1 MAYTVVVDANV
12 LYDAAARDL
21 LIRFAMRGLV
31 RVRWTE
37 HILDECFH
45 ALRNNRPDLQEDR
58 LVRMRGL
65 MCEAVPDCIIT
76 GHEPL
81 VEAIQLPDVGDRHV
95 VAAAVK
101 SDAQAI
107 VTFNTKDFPSE
118 SIARYHLEVIHP
130 DDFFVNQIDLDPIA
144 AVHVIQEL
152 AQTISRHRPKTPAE
166 IVDGLGVT
174 WLGGRSVPA
183 AGAAFGTQRQ
193 R

>member
-21 LIRFAMRGLV
+21 LIRFALRGLV

-45 ALRNNRPDLQEDR
+45 ALRSNRPDLQEER
-58 LVRMRGL
+58 LSRVRKL
-65 MCEAVPDCIIT
+65 MCEAVPDCIVT

-81 VEAIQLPDVGDRHV
+81 IEAIELPDAGDRHV
-95 VAAAVK
+95 LAAAVK

-144 AVHVIQEL
+144 AVHVIQEI
-152 AQTISRHRPKTPAE
+152 AQDLRAPPKTPAE
-166 IVDGLGVT
+166 IVDGLESRGLAVT
-174 WLGGRSVPA
+174 ASRLRELLFEPSEGRE
-183 AGAAFGTQRQ
+183 
-193 R
+193 

>member
-21 LIRFAMRGLV
+21 LIRFALRGLV

-37 HILDECFH
+37 EILDECFT
-45 ALRNNRPDLQEDR
+45 ALRRNRPELRDDR
-58 LVRMRGL
+58 LVRMRKL
-65 MCEAVPDCIIT
+65 MCEAVPDCAIT

-81 VEAIQLPDVGDRHV
+81 VDSIELPDLGDRHV

-107 VTFNTKDFPSE
+107 VTFNTRDFPSA
-118 SIARYHLEVIHP
+118 SIARYHLEAIHP

-144 AVHVIQEL
+144 AVQVIHEL
-152 AQTISRHRPKTPAE
+152 SEDLKAPRKTPPQ
-166 IVDGLGVT
+166 IVEGLESRGLALT
-174 WLGGRSVPA
+174 ASRLRELLFESGSGGH
-183 AGAAFGTQRQ
+183 
-193 R
+193 

>member
-31 RVRWTE
+31 RVRWTD

-45 ALRNNRPDLQEDR
+45 ALRSNRPDLREDR
-58 LVRMRGL
+58 LIRMRKL
-65 MCEAVPDCIIT
+65 MCDALPDCIIT
-76 GHEPL
+76 GYEPL
-81 VEAIQLPDVGDRHV
+81 VEGIQLPDIDDRHV

-118 SIARYHLEVIHP
+118 SIDRYDLEVIHP

-144 AVHVIQEL
+144 AVHLIQEL
-152 AQTISRHRPKTPAE
+152 AKDLKAPPRTPAD
-166 IVDGLGVT
+166 IVKGLEARGLAVT
-174 WLGGRSVPA
+174 ASRLRELLFEPG
-183 AGAAFGTQRQ
+183 GTQ
-193 R
+193 

>member
-1 MAYTVVVDANV
+1 MAYAVVVDANV

-21 LIRFAMRGLV
+21 LIRFAIRGSV

-45 ALRNNRPDLQEDR
+45 ALRSNRPDFREDR
-58 LVRMRGL
+58 LIRMRKL
-65 MCEAVPDCIIT
+65 MCDAAPDCIIT

-81 VEAIQLPDVGDRHV
+81 VEAIQLPDIGDRHV
-95 VAAAVK
+95 VAAAIK

-152 AQTISRHRPKTPAE
+152 ARDLKAPPKTPAE
-166 IVDGLGVT
+166 VVEGLEARGLAVT
-174 WLGGRSVPA
+174 ASRLRELLF
-183 AGAAFGTQRQ
+183 GA
-193 R
+193 

>member
-21 LIRFAMRGLV
+21 LIRFSMRGLV

-37 HILDECFH
+37 QILDECFH
-45 ALRNNRPDLQEDR
+45 ALRTSRADLHEDR
-58 LVRMRGL
+58 LIRMRKL

-81 VEAIQLPDVGDRHV
+81 VEAIQLPDIDDRHV

-107 VTFNTKDFPSE
+107 VTFNTKDFPNE
-118 SIARYHLEVIHP
+118 SIARYHVEVIHP
-130 DDFFVNQIDLDPIA
+130 DDFFVNQIDLDPVA
-144 AVHVIQEL
+144 AIDLIREL
-152 AQTISRHRPKTPAE
+152 AEDLKAPPRTPLE
-166 IVDGLGVT
+166 IVAGLEARGLAVT
-174 WLGGRSVPA
+174 ASRLRELLFEPGGA
-183 AGAAFGTQRQ
+183 
-193 R
+193 

>member
-1 MAYTVVVDANV
+1 MAYTIVVDANV

-21 LIRFAMRGLV
+21 LIRLAMRGLV

-45 ALRNNRPDLQEDR
+45 ALRSKRSDLQEER
-58 LVRMRGL
+58 LARMRKL
-65 MCEAVPDCIIT
+65 MCEAVPDCVIT

-81 VEAIQLPDVGDRHV
+81 VDAIDLPDLGDRHV

-107 VTFNTKDFPSE
+107 VTFNIKDFPSE

-152 AQTISRHRPKTPAE
+152 ARDLQAPPKTPAE
-166 IVDGLGVT
+166 IVDGLESRGLAVT
-174 WLGGRSVPA
+174 ASRLRELLFEPDS
-183 AGAAFGTQRQ
+183 GAR
-193 R
+193 

>member
-21 LIRFAMRGLV
+21 LIRFALRGLV

-45 ALRNNRPDLQEDR
+45 ALRSNRPDLQEDR
-58 LVRMRGL
+58 LVRMRQL
-65 MCEAVPDCIIT
+65 VCEAVPDCVIT

-81 VEAIQLPDVGDRHV
+81 IEAIELPDAGDRHV
-95 VAAAVK
+95 LAAAVK

-118 SIARYHLEVIHP
+118 SIARYHIEVIHP

-144 AVHVIQEL
+144 AAHLIREL
-152 AQTISRHRPKTPAE
+152 SQDLRAPPRTPAE
-166 IVDGLGVT
+166 IVDGLE
-174 WLGGRSVPA
+174 
-183 AGAAFGTQRQ
+183 
-193 R
+193 

>member
-21 LIRFAMRGLV
+21 LIRFALRGLV

-45 ALRNNRPDLQEDR
+45 ALRSNRPDLQEDR
-58 LVRMRGL
+58 LVRMRKL

-81 VEAIQLPDVGDRHV
+81 IEAIELPDVDDRHV
-95 VAAAVK
+95 LAAAVK

-118 SIARYHLEVIHP
+118 SIARYHIEVIHP

-144 AVHVIQEL
+144 ASHVLREL
-152 AQTISRHRPKTPAE
+152 ADDLKAPPRTPLE
-166 IVDGLGVT
+166 IVEGLEARGLAVT
-174 WLGGRSVPA
+174 ASRLRELLFEPGGGPR
-183 AGAAFGTQRQ
+183 
-193 R
+193 

>member
-21 LIRFAMRGLV
+21 LIRLAMRDLV
-31 RVRWTE
+31 RVRWTD

-45 ALRNNRPDLQEDR
+45 ALRSNRPDLREDR
-58 LVRMRGL
+58 LLRMRKL
-65 MCEAVPDCIIT
+65 MCDAVPDCIIT

-81 VEAIQLPDVGDRHV
+81 IEAIELPDLGDRHV

-107 VTFNTKDFPSE
+107 VTFNTKDFPQE
-118 SIARYHLEVIHP
+118 SIAPYHVEVIHP

-144 AVHVIQEL
+144 TVHVIHEL
-152 AQTISRHRPKTPAE
+152 AEDLKAPSKTPAD
-166 IVDGLGVT
+166 IVAGLEARGLAVTASRLRELLFEPGGGV
-174 WLGGRSVPA
+174 
-183 AGAAFGTQRQ
+183 Q
-193 R
+193 

>member
-21 LIRFAMRGLV
+21 LIRFAIRGSV

-45 ALRNNRPDLQEDR
+45 ALRSNRPDLREDR
-58 LVRMRGL
+58 LIRMRKL
-65 MCEAVPDCIIT
+65 MCDAVPDCIIM
-76 GHEPL
+76 GYEPL
-81 VEAIQLPDVGDRHV
+81 VEAIQVPDTGDRHV

-107 VTFNTKDFPSE
+107 VTYNTRDFPNE
-118 SIARYHLEVIHP
+118 SIGQYHLEVIHP

-144 AVHVIQEL
+144 AVHVIREL
-152 AQTISRHRPKTPAE
+152 AEDLKVPPRTPAE
-166 IVDGLGVT
+166 IVAGLEARGLAVIASRLRALLFEPGGGVK
-174 WLGGRSVPA
+174 
-183 AGAAFGTQRQ
+183 
-193 R
+193 

>member
-45 ALRNNRPDLQEDR
+45 ALRTTRPDLQEER
-58 LVRMRGL
+58 LSRMRKL

-81 VEAIQLPDVGDRHV
+81 VEAI
-95 VAAAVK
+95 
-101 SDAQAI
+101 
-107 VTFNTKDFPSE
+107 
-118 SIARYHLEVIHP
+118 
-130 DDFFVNQIDLDPIA
+130 
-144 AVHVIQEL
+144 EL
-152 AQTISRHRPKTPAE
+152 R
-166 IVDGLGVT
+166 
-174 WLGGRSVPA
+174 
-183 AGAAFGTQRQ
+183 
-193 R
+193 